1 MLNGT
6 TVGGAIANLPYI
18 IRTLISVVVIV
29 AITRIAV
36 RVATYIITKFFERE
50 VAKGNHGDPK
60 RLHTLMNILNS
71 AVRYLLY
78 FVGAMTILER
88 LGVPTGSII
97 ATAGIGGLAI
107 GFGAQNL
114 VRDVITGF
122 FILMENQYAV
132 GDFVQIGDV
141 SGIVEEMG
149 IRVTKLRDR
158 GGALHIIPNGLI
170 QQVTNNMGPAMRVL
184 FNVLVSYDAD
194 VDRVLAILED
204 LFQELRESEMP
215 GLVEG
220 PTLLGISDL
229 TETGVVIG
237 VFARAEAMQQWGI
250 ERKIRGAIL
259 KKFAE
264 EGITSPYPRQVVV
277 IREDSESGRG
287 QDPEPDRA
295 AAKEDL
301 AAGVVE

>member
-18 IRTLISVVVIV
+18 LRTIISVVVIV
-29 AITRIAV
+29 VVTRIAV
-36 RVATYIITKFFERE
+36 RVTTYIITKFFQRE
-50 VAKGNHGDPK
+50 AEKGEHGDPK
-60 RLHTLMNILNS
+60 RLHTLMDILNS

-88 LGVPTGSII
+88 LGVPTGSIV

-114 VRDVITGF
+114 IRDVITGF

-132 GDFVQIGDV
+132 GDFVQIGEV

-184 FNVLVSYDAD
+184 FNVLVSHDED
-194 VDRVLAILED
+194 LDKVMAILED
-204 LFQELRESEMP
+204 LFREMRESEIP

-229 TETGVVIG
+229 TETGVVLG

-250 ERKIRGAIL
+250 EREIRGAIL
-259 KKFAE
+259 KRFAE
-264 EGITSPYPRQVVV
+264 EGIASPYPRRVVV
-277 IREDSESGRG
+277 LRRDSDSGRVS
-287 QDPEPDRA
+287 R
-295 AAKEDL
+295 KEDL
-301 AAGVVE
+301 VAGDVEG